1 MTQLSDYKVCAVENF
16 SNYANLRNK
25 IRAKVAYSPEQNSA
39 WDFAHKQL
47 HFYIME
53 NLKHKD

>member
-1 MTQLSDYKVCAVENF
+1 MTQLSDYKVSAVENF

-39 WDFAHKQL
+39 
-47 HFYIME
+47 
-53 NLKHKD
+53 